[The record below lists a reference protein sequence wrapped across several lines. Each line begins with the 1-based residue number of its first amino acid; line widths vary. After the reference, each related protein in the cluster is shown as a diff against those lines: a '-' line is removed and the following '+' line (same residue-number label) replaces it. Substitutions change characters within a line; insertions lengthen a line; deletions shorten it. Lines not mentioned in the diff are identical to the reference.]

1 MLKLKICI
9 LFFRKISNVYL
20 KLGILEGL
28 VWWNNLNQFLKFWK
42 GEGEDPKNIKE
53 VRRPW
58 LKRGSQI
65 LNFWSISISKCNLWV
80 WYACRKF

>member
-20 KLGILEGL
+20 KSVILEVL
-28 VWWNNLNQFLKFWK
+28 ISWNNLNQFLKFWK

-58 LKRGSQI
+58 LKTSSQI
-65 LNFWSISISKCNLWV
+65 LYFLVHKHPEMQPLGLV
-80 WYACRKF
+80 RL